1 MRNCTNNGVMVN
13 AAILHPNQ
21 VEVFFGDQSGRIRI
35 WDLTT
40 NSVRDFFE
48 DSENIG
54 IRSLVMASDASKL
67 VAGNSAGFC
76 YIWSSTNGDDFTPQQ
91 ELEAH
96 PDNYVLRVQLTPD
109 NQFLATASSDRSC
122 KIWQLNEEED
132 EF

>member
-1 MRNCTNNGVMVN
+1 MKIFDFKASGYMRNCTNNGVMVN

-76 YIWSSTNGDDFTPQQ
+76 YIWSSTNGDDFTPQ
-91 ELEAH
+91 
-96 PDNYVLRVQLTPD
+96 
-109 NQFLATASSDRSC
+109 
-122 KIWQLNEEED
+122 
-132 EF
+132 